1 MAEQD
6 KPVRTDSDI
15 QNSILTTSQ
24 RKFLQ
29 SNIQGTAK
37 ARNTR
42 ARIRKRVHQGMRDFR
57 ILSDCLEERDRE
69 KIFETEN
76 YPSSVKL
83 QNDVKAT
90 IAFMYA
96 GVGGES
102 GFREPLID
110 GVQIGE
116 SRLRDS
122 DTKFR
127 VEPRFTVDF
136 VSHTDRQKA
145 VKTVKNGDWD
155 KLSSRS
161 LFDFI
166 KFAHEVGAIDFDRLD
181 SYSGYF
187 EGIPGAE
194 DTGE

>member
-1 MAEQD
+1 ME
-6 KPVRTDSDI
+6 
-15 QNSILTTSQ
+15 
-24 RKFLQ
+24 
-29 SNIQGTAK
+29 
-37 ARNTR
+37 
-42 ARIRKRVHQGMRDFR
+42 
-57 ILSDCLEERDRE
+57 
-69 KIFETEN
+69 
-76 YPSSVKL
+76 L

-116 SRLRDS
+116 SQLRNDEA
-122 DTKFR
+122 KFI

-136 VSHTDRQKA
+136 VSHTDRQEA
-145 VKTVKNGDWD
+145 VEAVENGDWD

-166 KFAHEVGAIDFDRLD
+166 RFAHHVGAVDFDRLHD
-181 SYSGYF
+181 HLGYF
-187 EGIPGAE
+187 DGTPGAE
-194 DTGE
+194 DTDR